1 VAKWR
6 PPKFRIIIIRPIKYV
21 FVLKE
26 PKNASMGFDGIIATA
41 VGGGGR
47 AISTKT

>member
-1 VAKWR
+1 M
-6 PPKFRIIIIRPIKYV
+6 KYV

-26 PKNASMGFDGIIATA
+26 PKNASMGFDGNTGGP